1 MAQTRGKAPTVVG
14 IDTGGTFTDFL
25 LVDGGG
31 LRVHKVPS
39 TPGDPSRAII
49 QGLEEVGI
57 GGRDAAVVFVH
68 GSTVATNALLERKGA
83 TTALVTTE
91 GVEDLLEIGR
101 QARPRLY
108 DLTQQLQDP
117 LVPRH
122 LRFGARERICADGS
136 VLTPLTRDQAR
147 RIAERVGASGAQ
159 AVAVSLL
166 FSFLDPA
173 HEGLLEEE
181 LSKLDPTPFLSVS
194 SRVLPQ
200 YREYER
206 TSTVAVNAYVGPL
219 MSSYLGRLEEAL
231 GGQPKV
237 VPKGKVAASRI
248 RVMQSS
254 GGSIS
259 ARAASAQPVRTILSG
274 PAGGV
279 VGAFALASEAGC
291 TDIITLDMG
300 GTSTD
305 VALCPGR
312 IQETASASV
321 GGVPVGVPMID
332 IHTVGAGGG
341 SIARVDAGGALL
353 VGPESSGADPGPACY
368 GRGEE
373 ATVTDANLLLGRM
386 DAGHFLGGRMGLEPE
401 RARAALG
408 RIASA
413 IGGVSPE
420 EAAAGVIRV
429 VNAAMERA
437 LRAISLERGF
447 DPRRFTLVAFGGAG
461 PQHACELAQELH
473 IPRVL
478 VPAFPGALS
487 AYGVAIADVVKDYLR
502 TVLLAPGG
510 PNARGTGRG
519 ILRHGGAGQ
528 AGDRRGGC
536 GAKPGTAAPA
546 PGHALRRPVI
556 RADRGLPEDHRQ
568 QSGGAGDR
576 APLPSGTSAP
586 LWVLGREP
594 TRGGGECP
602 PQGGRKGTDAGRRE
616 AGGGRWERGDEGRR
630 AGGHARR
637 RIRWDEA
644 HRGLLPAARVEGR
657 PAGAGTCGAAAGGRH
672 DSCPAE
678 LGCPRGRLGQPGLG
692 RREGLRRHGPR
703 ELRILHG
710 VKTLDATDGP
720 RTRWGLL
727 FRAWA
732 VLVESARA
740 RRTITYGELANRIM
754 LPGDVRSIGPMVLH
768 PVYVHFCAPN
778 GFPDILSLVVR
789 KDTGRP
795 GIGYYSGGGGTEDV
809 ARWRSELEET
819 YAFQWPA
826 EPPGALWANCLRE
839 EAAPG
844 RPDGDG
850 TEA

>member
-39 TPGDPSRAII
+39 TPGDPSRAIL
-49 QGLEEVGI
+49 QGLQEVGI
-57 GGRDAAVVFVH
+57 GGRDAVVVFVH

-108 DLTQQLQDP
+108 DLTQRLQDP

-122 LRFGARERICADGS
+122 LRFGARERIGADGS
-136 VLTPLTRDQAR
+136 VLTPLTREQAR
-147 RIAERVGASGAQ
+147 RIAERVAASGAQ

-181 LSKLDPTPFLSVS
+181 LSRLDPTPFLSVS

-231 GGQPKV
+231 GGQPEV
-237 VPKGKVAASRI
+237 VPKGKATASRL

-312 IQETASASV
+312 IQETAGASV

-341 SIARVDAGGALL
+341 SIARVDVGGALV

-386 DAGHFLGGRMGLEPE
+386 DAKHFLGGRMGLEPE

-420 EAAAGVIRV
+420 EAAAGVVRV

-461 PQHACELAQELH
+461 PQHACELARELH
-473 IPRVL
+473 IPQVL

-502 TVLLAPGG
+502 TVLLAPE
-510 PNARGTGRG
+510 
-519 ILRHGGAGQ
+519 
-528 AGDRRGGC
+528 
-536 GAKPGTAAPA
+536 
-546 PGHALRRPVI
+546 ALT
-556 RADRGLPEDHRQ
+556 PEALAVAFSDMEEQ
-568 QSGGAGDR
+568 
-576 APLPSGTSAP
+576 
-586 LWVLGREP
+586 
-594 TRGGGECP
+594 
-602 PQGGRKGTDAGRRE
+602 GRRE
-616 AGGGRWERGDEGRR
+616 IEGEGVAPSRVRLRRLLDMRYVGQSFELTVDCPRITGNNRVVRETVRRFHQGHQRRFGYSDESQPVEVVNVRLKAVGRVQPPGGGRQGAEDGRGETRDAEPVDTRDVIFDGTRHSAAFYLRRALRVGRR
-630 AGGHARR
+630 VPGPAV
-637 RIRWDEA
+637 
-644 HRGLLPAARVEGR
+644 LLQEDATTVVPPDWVARVDGWGNLVLEG
-657 PAGAGTCGAAAGGRH
+657 
-672 DSCPAE
+672 
-678 LGCPRGRLGQPGLG
+678 
-692 RREGLRRHGPR
+692 
-703 ELRILHG
+703 
-710 VKTLDATDGP
+710 
-720 RTRWGLL
+720 
-727 FRAWA
+727 
-732 VLVESARA
+732 
-740 RRTITYGELANRIM
+740 GER
-754 LPGDVRSIGPMVLH
+754 
-768 PVYVHFCAPN
+768 
-778 GFPDILSLVVR
+778 
-789 KDTGRP
+789 
-795 GIGYYSGGGGTEDV
+795 
-809 ARWRSELEET
+809 
-819 YAFQWPA
+819 
-826 EPPGALWANCLRE
+826 
-839 EAAPG
+839 
-844 RPDGDG
+844 
-850 TEA
+850 

>member
-1 MAQTRGKAPTVVG
+1 MAQTRGKTPTVVG

-39 TPGDPSRAII
+39 TPGDPSRAIL

-57 GGRDAAVVFVH
+57 GGKDAAVVFVH

-108 DLTQQLQDP
+108 DLTQQLPEP

-122 LRFGARERICADGS
+122 LRFGARERIGADGS

-147 RIAERVGASGAQ
+147 RIAERVAASGAQ

-173 HEGLLEEE
+173 HEVLLEEE
-181 LSKLDPTPFLSVS
+181 LSRLDPTPFLSVS

-237 VPKGKVAASRI
+237 DPKGKATASRL

-279 VGAFALASEAGC
+279 VGAFTLASEAGC

-321 GGVPVGVPMID
+321 GGVPVSVPMID

-341 SIARVDAGGALL
+341 SIARVDAGGALV

-368 GRGEE
+368 GRSEE

-420 EAAAGVIRV
+420 EAAAGVVRV

-461 PQHACELAQELH
+461 PQHACELARELH

-502 TVLLAPGG
+502 TVLLAPEALTPEALAGAFSDMEEQGRREIEGEGVAPSRVQLRRLLDMRYVGQSFELTVDCPRITGSNRVVRETVRRFHQAHQRRFGYSDESQPVEVVNVRLKAVGRVKAPGG
-510 PNARGTGRG
+510 GRQGAEDGRG
-519 ILRHGGAGQ
+519 DMRDAGPVDTRDVVFDGTRHIAAFYLRRALRAGQ
-528 AGDRRGGC
+528 RV
-536 GAKPGTAAPA
+536 PGPA
-546 PGHALRRPVI
+546 VL
-556 RADRGLPEDHRQ
+556 LQED
-568 QSGGAGDR
+568 ATTVVPPD
-576 APLPSGTSAP
+576 
-586 LWVLGREP
+586 WVARVDDWGNLVLE
-594 TRGGGECP
+594 
-602 PQGGRKGTDAGRRE
+602 GRKG
-616 AGGGRWERGDEGRR
+616 
-630 AGGHARR
+630 
-637 RIRWDEA
+637 
-644 HRGLLPAARVEGR
+644 
-657 PAGAGTCGAAAGGRH
+657 
-672 DSCPAE
+672 
-678 LGCPRGRLGQPGLG
+678 
-692 RREGLRRHGPR
+692 
-703 ELRILHG
+703 
-710 VKTLDATDGP
+710 
-720 RTRWGLL
+720 
-727 FRAWA
+727 
-732 VLVESARA
+732 
-740 RRTITYGELANRIM
+740 
-754 LPGDVRSIGPMVLH
+754 
-768 PVYVHFCAPN
+768 
-778 GFPDILSLVVR
+778 
-789 KDTGRP
+789 
-795 GIGYYSGGGGTEDV
+795 
-809 ARWRSELEET
+809 
-819 YAFQWPA
+819 
-826 EPPGALWANCLRE
+826 
-839 EAAPG
+839 
-844 RPDGDG
+844 
-850 TEA
+850 